1 MHTASAVIAGV
12 TVSTVTNPIWVV
24 KTRMQLQTREKGVA
38 PRYSSSL
45 DCVRQTLHAEGVR
58 GLYKGLLASYLGT

>member
-24 KTRMQLQTREKGVA
+24 KTRMQLQTREHGVA
-38 PRYSSSL
+38 PRYASSL
-45 DCVRQTLHAEGVR
+45 DCVRQTIRAEGVL